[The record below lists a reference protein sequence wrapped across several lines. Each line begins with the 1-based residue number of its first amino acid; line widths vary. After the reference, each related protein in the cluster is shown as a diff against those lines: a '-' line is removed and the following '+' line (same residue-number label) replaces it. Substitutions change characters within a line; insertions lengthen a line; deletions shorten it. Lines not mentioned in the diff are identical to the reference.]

1 MNFEH
6 KKIIFLTCLGNIAIS
21 FNTGAV
27 AAAIPLIAADFQ
39 TTDFVVARIVP
50 YYMIPYG
57 LGALLYAPL
66 TRFFAYRAILIA
78 AMAVFAIFS
87 LISGMSQSLTAIFA
101 AQIAAGIAAAS
112 STPLGLMM
120 IGDFFEKNV
129 RGRLVG
135 TYFGCSF
142 FAAVGGMIFMG
153 TLHWRWLFFVPAILG
168 ALTAVCWIFFSN
180 ALVNQ
185 GHKGSIDYLKAL
197 SKPHI
202 RNVFL
207 LIFAMSFLYHGVH
220 KWYGVFLTR
229 EYGLDKGTISLILV
243 IAALAG
249 LTGQQIGGY
258 LSDKKGRLTASY
270 VGMGALAAGVVLLSV
285 HFPIPL
291 VVVIFA
297 LIAIGWT
304 ISHNSVST
312 VLTDFPDDDRPL
324 IASLNSSVRFIS
336 GGLGFSAS
344 KFFVAQSFS
353 LTFLGIGVLILLLIS
368 IIKNILT
375 IKH

>member
-1 MNFEH
+1 
-6 KKIIFLTCLGNIAIS
+6 
-21 FNTGAV
+21 
-27 AAAIPLIAADFQ
+27 
-39 TTDFVVARIVP
+39 
-50 YYMIPYG
+50 
-57 LGALLYAPL
+57 
-66 TRFFAYRAILIA
+66 
-78 AMAVFAIFS
+78 
-87 LISGMSQSLTAIFA
+87 MSQSLTTILL

-129 RGRLVG
+129 RGRLIG

-153 TLHWRWLFFVPAILG
+153 TVHWRWLFLVPAVLG
-168 ALTAVCWIFFSN
+168 AVTALCWIFFTN
-180 ALVNQ
+180 PLVNQ

-197 SKPHI
+197 AKPHI

-207 LIFAMSFLYHGVH
+207 FIFAMSFLYHGVH

-229 EYGLDKGTISLILV
+229 EYGLDKTAISFILI
-243 IAALAG
+243 IAAMAG
-249 LTGQQIGGY
+249 LTGQQVGGH
-258 LSDKKGRLTASY
+258 LSDKKGRLRACY
-270 VGMGALAAGVVLLSV
+270 VGMGALAAGVMLLSI
-285 HFPIPL
+285 HFPVAL
-291 VVVIFA
+291 AVIILA

-368 IIKNILT
+368 IIKSILT